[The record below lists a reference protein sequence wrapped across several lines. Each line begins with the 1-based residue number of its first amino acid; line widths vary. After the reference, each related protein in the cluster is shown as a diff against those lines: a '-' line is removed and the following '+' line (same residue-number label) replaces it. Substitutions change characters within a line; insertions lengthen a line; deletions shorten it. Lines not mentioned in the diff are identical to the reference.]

1 MLAKQMESLLWMN
14 SDEISSG
21 NITFIIM
28 FFLIAMICEAISK
41 NIINIIINFE
51 ANLLQENKVKEK
63 FFKLYT
69 VQL

>member
-1 MLAKQMESLLWMN
+1 MGSLLWMN

-21 NITFIIM
+21 NITFIIL
-28 FFLIAMICEAISK
+28 FLLIAMICKAVSK